1 MKKDM
6 EDLEDMRSIVNV
18 RNLENM
24 RNMVNVRNLEDMG
37 KNMDYRL
44 KHVIGEGAFSR
55 VYLAED
61 RNGQQYACKVSTE
74 AGLLR
79 REAEILGSLHHPL
92 FPVYVG
98 YEENGGGGKL
108 FMEYIP
114 GRNLREMMRVRKF
127 SARQTMRFA
136 GELADGL
143 RYLHERQPVILY
155 RDLKP
160 ENIMLCENGHIR
172 LIDLGCACCQDAQGG
187 AKTGTPGFA
196 PQEQLVSGR
205 TAGVYSDVYALGK
218 TVQSMLAEKGRCCD
232 REGECVEKSYGRR
245 RKRRMGGN
253 CPNMKR
259 KYFREERICR
269 RRLERMINF
278 AVRDDFRQRP
288 QDMAEVLCIL
298 TGQKK
303 VEKEVI
309 CEKNIWESH
318 YKNPCSLPPI

>member
-1 MKKDM
+1 M
-6 EDLEDMRSIVNV
+6 ED
-18 RNLENM
+18 
-24 RNMVNVRNLEDMG
+24 LEDMG

-44 KHVIGEGAFSR
+44 KRVIGEGAFSR
-55 VYLAED
+55 VYLTED

-74 AGLLR
+74 VRLLR

-98 YEENGGGGKL
+98 YEETGGEGRL

-114 GRNLREMMRVRKF
+114 GRNLRKVMCVRKF
-127 SARQTMRFA
+127 SAMQTMRIA

-143 RYLHERQPVILY
+143 LYLHERQPVILY

-172 LIDLGCACCQDAQGG
+172 LIDLGCACRQDAQGG

-196 PQEQLVSGR
+196 PQEQLVSGK

-218 TVQSMLAEKGRCCD
+218 TVQSMLAEKGRRCD
-232 REGECVEKSYGRR
+232 REGGC
-245 RKRRMGGN
+245 
-253 CPNMKR
+253 
-259 KYFREERICR
+259 
-269 RRLERMINF
+269 

-288 QDMAEVLCIL
+288 QDMVEVLCIL

-303 VEKEVI
+303 VEKDVI

-318 YKNPCSLPPI
+318 YKNPCSLPLI